1 MDEQRLKQEITNKV
15 LDWLIDCTDDSMA
28 NDLSPE
34 ALTKMFGDAP
44 MSDDEVGENT
54 ISDAELNELMP
65 ESDEP
70 MPMEEM
76 KKVKDDEDEEDE

>member
-44 MSDDEVGENT
+44 MSDDDVGENT
-54 ISDAELNELMP
+54 ISDEELNELMP
-65 ESDEP
+65 EPEH

>member
-28 NDLSPE
+28 GDLSPE
-34 ALTKMFGDAP
+34 ALTKMFGD
-44 MSDDEVGENT
+44 EVGENT
-54 ISDAELNELMP
+54 ISDEELNELMP